1 MLLLPRFLCALPQRL
16 RKKLEN
22 YFQYRCTQA
31 ADHDYAQLLLHQ
43 MVPSLQQEVS
53 LYTDSKWLAK
63 LPVFAEAPPALISK
77 VWNAAAAGGLIL
89 ASFALNGS
97 AGSCFRV

>member
-1 MLLLPRFLCALPQRL
+1 MLLSRIFCALPQRL

-43 MVPSLQQEVS
+43 MVPALQQEVS
-53 LYTDSKWLAK
+53 QYTDSKWLTRI
-63 LPVFAEAPPALISK
+63 PVFADAPTALISK
-77 VWNAAAAGGLIL
+77 VWNAAGGL
-89 ASFALNGS
+89 ASFALNAS
-97 AGSCFRV
+97 AGSF